1 MTMKKRSR
9 IASLENGALYIT
21 LLAVFLVM
29 ALINGE
35 KFFSAQNLGSMA
47 YQLPIIGLL
56 SVGMMISMLT
66 GGINLSIIANANL
79 NGILVWLVLEGCMGK
94 DRMAEAG
101 GGVILLAVI
110 AGFAGSVIVGF
121 VNGFLISI
129 FEIPAILVTLGTM
142 TLVGGVNIVITKGYT
157 ITGFPPVLNFI
168 GNGQVFGFIP
178 FPIILFLAAVAVTA
192 IILNRTR
199 FGFSLYMMG
208 ANPVAAA
215 YSSVSIPKITVMQY
229 VFSAFFASLTS
240 LVMIGQL
247 NSVKA
252 SYAESYLLVA
262 VLASFF
268 GGVDPMG
275 GFGRIGGVVAAT
287 VILQFISSGL
297 NLMRMDPFMITAMWG
312 AIVILVIFAK
322 ALAARL
328 RRRWSDGAA

>member
-1 MTMKKRSR
+1 MKKLSR
-9 IASLENGALYIT
+9 MLSVENSALYIT
-21 LLAVFLVM
+21 LVLVFVLM
-29 ALINGE
+29 AGINGE

-47 YQLPIIGLL
+47 YQLPIVGLL
-56 SVGMMISMLT
+56 SVGMMVSMLT

-79 NGILVWLVLEGCMGK
+79 NGILVWLVLEGFMG
-94 DRMAEAG
+94 REGMADAG
-101 GGVILLAVI
+101 AAVIVLAV
-110 AGFAGSVIVGF
+110 AVGFMGSIVVGF

-129 FEIPAILVTLGTM
+129 FEIPDILVTLGTM

-157 ITGFPPVLNFI
+157 ITGFPAALNYI
-168 GNGQVFGFIP
+168 GNGQIFGFIP
-178 FPIILFLAAVAVTA
+178 FPIILFLAAVVVTA
-192 IILNRTR
+192 VILNRTR

-215 YSSVSIPKITVMQY
+215 YSSVSIPKITIMQY
-229 VFSAFFASLTS
+229 IFSAFFASLTS

-322 ALAARL
+322 ALAGRI
-328 RRRWSDGAA
+328 RRRWSGGL

>member
-1 MTMKKRSR
+1 MRKISR
-9 IASLENGALYIT
+9 ALALENSALYIT
-21 LLAVFLVM
+21 LVAVFLLM
-29 ALINGE
+29 AFLNGE

-47 YQLPIIGLL
+47 YQLPVIGLL
-56 SVGMMISMLT
+56 SVGMMIAMLT

-79 NGILVWLVLEGCMGK
+79 NGILVWLVLEAFMG
-94 DRMAEAG
+94 RQGMAEAG
-101 GGVILLAVI
+101 VGVIILAVI
-110 AGFAGSVIVGF
+110 AGFLGSVVVGF

-142 TLVGGVNIVITKGYT
+142 TLVGGLNIVITKGYT
-157 ITGFPPVLNFI
+157 ITGFPPALNFI
-168 GNGQVFGFIP
+168 GNGKIFGFIP
-178 FPIILFLAAVAVTA
+178 FPIILFLAAVAVTSV
-192 IILNRTR
+192 ILNRTR

-208 ANPVAAA
+208 ANPVAAE
-215 YSSVSIPKITVMQY
+215 YSSVDIPKITIMQY
-229 VFSAFFASLTS
+229 IFSAFFASLTS

-268 GGVDPMG
+268 GGVDPLG
-275 GFGRIGGVVAAT
+275 GFGRIGGVLAAT

-297 NLMRMDPFMITAMWG
+297 NLLRMDPFMITAMWG

-322 ALAARL
+322 ALASYVK
-328 RRRWSDGAA
+328 RRWSRGTA

>member
-1 MTMKKRSR
+1 MKKLSR
-9 IASLENGALYIT
+9 MLSVENSALYIT
-21 LLAVFLVM
+21 LVLVFVLM
-29 ALINGE
+29 AGINGE

-47 YQLPIIGLL
+47 YQLPIVGLL
-56 SVGMMISMLT
+56 SVGMMVSMLT

-79 NGILVWLVLEGCMGK
+79 NGILVWLVLEGFMG
-94 DRMAEAG
+94 REGMADAG
-101 GGVILLAVI
+101 AAVIVLAVA
-110 AGFAGSVIVGF
+110 AGFMGSIVVGF

-129 FEIPAILVTLGTM
+129 FEIPDILVTLGTM

-157 ITGFPPVLNFI
+157 ITGFPAALNYI
-168 GNGQVFGFIP
+168 GNGQIFGFIP
-178 FPIILFLAAVAVTA
+178 FPIILFLAAVVVTA
-192 IILNRTR
+192 VILNRTR

-215 YSSVSIPKITVMQY
+215 YSSVSIPKITIMQY
-229 VFSAFFASLTS
+229 IFSAFFASLTS

-322 ALAARL
+322 ALAGRI
-328 RRRWSDGAA
+328 RRRWSGGL

>member
-1 MTMKKRSR
+1 MKKLSR
-9 IASLENGALYIT
+9 MLSVENSALYIT
-21 LLAVFLVM
+21 LVLVFVLM
-29 ALINGE
+29 AGINGE

-47 YQLPIIGLL
+47 YQLPIVGLL
-56 SVGMMISMLT
+56 SVGMMVSMLT

-79 NGILVWLVLEGCMGK
+79 NGILVWLVLEGFMG
-94 DRMAEAG
+94 REGMADAG
-101 GGVILLAVI
+101 AAVIVLAV
-110 AGFAGSVIVGF
+110 AVGFMGSIVVGF

-129 FEIPAILVTLGTM
+129 FEIPDILVTLGTM

-157 ITGFPPVLNFI
+157 ITGFPAALNYI
-168 GNGQVFGFIP
+168 GNGQIFGFIP
-178 FPIILFLAAVAVTA
+178 FPIILFLAAVVVTA
-192 IILNRTR
+192 VILNRTR

-215 YSSVSIPKITVMQY
+215 YSSVSIPKITIMQY
-229 VFSAFFASLTS
+229 IFSAFFASLTS

-322 ALAARL
+322 AIAGRI
-328 RRRWSDGAA
+328 RRRWSGGL